1 MPLALVDDI
10 CGIQKCGIRSL
21 KLNASIN
28 SHIKL
33 KKLKFHVPDQEGK
46 TKCHK
51 LHIGKKSEFCP
62 ELKVHG
68 KRVEEVIDDTYL
80 GDVISADGTNKKNL
94 QKRIL
99 RGSGIISQIMN
110 LLDTVCHG
118 HNYIDTAL
126 LLRESMFLNS
136 VLNNTEV
143 WYNLK
148 KSEVAVFEALDLT
161 LLRRI
166 MKAPTSTPKEAFY
179 LELGLLPIGV
189 LLKSKRIRYLF
200 YLLHREKEEML
211 GQFFRL

>member
-1 MPLALVDDI
+1 M
-10 CGIQKCGIRSL
+10 
-21 KLNASIN
+21 
-28 SHIKL
+28 
-33 KKLKFHVPDQEGK
+33 
-46 TKCHK
+46 
-51 LHIGKKSEFCP
+51 
-62 ELKVHG
+62 
-68 KRVEEVIDDTYL
+68 
-80 GDVISADGTNKKNL
+80 ISADGTNKKNL

-118 HNYIDTAL
+118 HNYIETAL

-148 KSEVAVFEALDLT
+148 KSEVAAFEALDLT

-189 LLKSKRIRYLF
+189 LLK
-200 YLLHREKEEML
+200 
-211 GQFFRL
+211 